1 MTDAPERIWMDPD
14 IRFPEC
20 EKQYGCGVEYIRAD
34 LVVDVVA
41 ELCRDEL
48 IELICKAIGGGE
60 KVGMVDFH
68 VAEAIA
74 DALLARPSPDAIISA
89 AQAVIDRWDSPDW
102 KDEKPMQKS
111 QPSAARRAVPSPR
124 PTARLPPSPA
134 PQMPP

>member
-1 MTDAPERIWMDPD
+1 MDPD

-34 LVVDVVA
+34 LVADVVA

-74 DALLARPSPDAIISA
+74 TALLARPSPDAIISA
-89 AQAVIDRWDSPDW
+89 ALERDEALNQLDSARHSVDVL
-102 KDEKPMQKS
+102 EKRVAKLLKGQ
-111 QPSAARRAVPSPR
+111 
-124 PTARLPPSPA
+124 TDD
-134 PQMPP
+134 